1 MKSKEKEQKFK
12 RLFFDIETSP
22 NIVYSWNLGYDLNI
36 SPDLLIKERAII
48 CICYKYEG
56 DSKVYS
62 LTWDKGND
70 KKMLQEFVKIINS
83 ADEVIGHNGDKFDI
97 KHVRTRC
104 IFHGIPMIPDVQ
116 SLDTLK
122 LSRAN
127 FKFNSNKLNYIAQFL
142 GLGKKIDTGGFSLW
156 KEVMDY
162 KSTALTKMVDYCKQD
177 VVLLEKVYQK
187 LNAYTLSKVHVG
199 LHQGGNSCSCP
210 SCASPRTVSNGVRI
224 TASGL
229 KKRRLQ
235 CLNCGKYFSISSA
248 EYDKLNKV

>member
-1 MKSKEKEQKFK
+1 MKSKEQKFK
-12 RLFFDIETSP
+12 RLFFDVETSP

-62 LTWDKGND
+62 LTWDKGDD
-70 KKMLQEFVKIINS
+70 KKMLQDFVKIINS
-83 ADEVIGHNGDKFDI
+83 ADEVIGHNGDNFDI

-104 IFHGIPMIPDVQ
+104 IFHGIPMIPDIQ

-122 LSRAN
+122 LARRN

-156 KEVMDY
+156 KEVMAY
-162 KSTALTKMVDYCKQD
+162 KTAALNKMVTYCKKD
-177 VVLLEKVYQK
+177 VTLLEQVFQK
-187 LNAYTLSKVHVG
+187 LNSYTISKVHVG

-210 SCASPRTVSNGVRI
+210 NCASPRTISNGIRI
-224 TASGL
+224 SATGL
-229 KKRRLQ
+229 QKRRLQ
-235 CLNCGKYFSISSA
+235 CLNCGKYFSLSET
-248 EYDKLNKV
+248 EYKKHNVIK